1 VIIPA
6 KNSEATIGR
15 CLESIKNQTYPK
27 IATIVVDNYSIDE
40 TCKIAERFGAK
51 VCLIRSER
59 SSAKNLG
66 TKVAQ
71 GKYVYDVDSDSFVE
85 PTVVEEC
92 IRKCEEEGFDAIAIH
107 NTSDATISF
116 WSRVRKMERD
126 CYRDDELN
134 VGARF
139 FNKEVYTAIGGYD
152 ETLIA
157 GEDYDIHNRLL
168 ERGFR
173 VGRIAS
179 QEIHIGEPRTL
190 QEIARKHIYYGKYI
204 RSYIQK
210 NPKKARKQFSVIRP
224 AYVKNWRKF
233 LKNPS
238 LTVGFTIY
246 QIVRYFAT
254 ALGYL
259 SSAGG
264 SR

>member
-1 VIIPA
+1 MIIPT

-15 CLESIKNQTYPK
+15 CLESIRNQTYPK

-40 TCKIAERFGAK
+40 TRKIAERFGAK
-51 VCLIRSER
+51 VCLVRSER

-92 IRKCEEEGFDAIAIH
+92 VRKCEEEGFDAIAIH
-107 NTSDATISF
+107 NTSDATVSF
-116 WSRVRKMERD
+116 WSRVRKLERD
-126 CYRDDELN
+126 CYIDDELN

-139 FNKEVYTAIGGYD
+139 FSKEIYTAIGGYN

-168 ERGFR
+168 QRGFT

-190 QEIARKHIYYGKYI
+190 QEIVRKHIYYGRSI
-204 RSYIQK
+204 GSYIKK
-210 NPKKARKQFSVIRP
+210 NPQKARKQLFVIRP
-224 AYVKNWRKF
+224 AYIKNWRNF

-259 SSAGG
+259 SSLGE
-264 SR
+264 SY